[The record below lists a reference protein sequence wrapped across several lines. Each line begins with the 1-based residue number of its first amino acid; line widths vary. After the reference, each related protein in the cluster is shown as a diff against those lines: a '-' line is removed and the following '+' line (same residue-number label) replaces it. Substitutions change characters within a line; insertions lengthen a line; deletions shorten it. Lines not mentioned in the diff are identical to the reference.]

1 MIQEIS
7 SVSAAIPATTNHYSD
22 INDNRKML
30 KALLNATS
38 SEVSDISNS
47 KNEKLDEAL
56 GKVPKKKE
64 IDSKINYQTLSEK
77 IQELLEDNSLDVK
90 FDKDKETKI
99 MVLKFIDKET
109 KDTIKQFPEEITIK
123 IAKMVSYLIDHGAIA
138 DASV

>member
-7 SVSAAIPATTNHYSD
+7 SVSGATPISTHNYSE

-30 KALLNATS
+30 KSLLNSTS
-38 SEVSDISNS
+38 SEVSDLSNS
-47 KNEKLDEAL
+47 KNQKLDEAL
-56 GKVPKKKE
+56 GKVSKKKD

-90 FDKDKETKI
+90 FDKDKETQI

-123 IAKMVSYLIDHGAIA
+123 IAKMVSYLVDHGAIA